1 MDISMISRRFSSMIQ
16 VGTKELKVFKN
27 CEK

>member
-1 MDISMISRRFSSMIQ
+1 MDISMISRRFSSTRQ

-27 CEK
+27 SEK